1 MNKKALSNI
10 SIMFF
15 VFVFIVV
22 WALFFAE
29 QISTFGHLA
38 VVNGG
43 LTGIE
48 ALLYD
53 NLNTLIGIVLLIF
66 IVAVGYGGSQ

>member
-38 VVNGG
+38 VENGN